1 MPTSP
6 EALTQKSIFVPKYQ
20 PVEYLRKAGEF
31 VRQTTQVDIRIDRVG
46 SSPDPDGAIL
56 ATARQVFETYGVRRA
71 NIEDIAARAGV
82 SRSTIYRRFPT
93 KDDLFERVVRREAEL
108 FFATLDQATTGRTPQ
123 QAVIEAFALG
133 VRLVQD
139 SPLYSR
145 IVESEPELFGMFS
158 RSDVFPIRQFA
169 DGIAHTLRRCG
180 AVVPED
186 DLANIADILLRVALG
201 IIVFPTDRLDI
212 SDSAAVRDYAAR
224 YLVPIIG
231 DTGR

>member
-1 MPTSP
+1 MPPIMKS
-6 EALTQKSIFVPKYQ
+6 EAGSV
-20 PVEYLRKAGEF
+20 LRTH
-31 VRQTTQVDIRIDRVG
+31 QTESTTDLERT
-46 SSPDPDGAIL
+46 IL
-56 ATARQVFETYGVRRA
+56 DTARMVFETYGVRRA
-71 NIEDIAARAGV
+71 NIEDVAARAGV

-93 KDDLFERVVRREAEL
+93 KDDLFLHVVRREAEI
-108 FFATLDQATTGRTPQ
+108 FFGALDRATAGCNPQ

-158 RSDVFPIRQFA
+158 RSHVFPIRQFA

-180 AVVPED
+180 AEIPES

-201 IIVFPTDRLDI
+201 IIVFPTDRLDT
-212 SDSAAVRDYAAR
+212 SNPEAVRAYATR

-231 DTGR
+231 R

>member
-1 MPTSP
+1 MAQITQAESGIATS
-6 EALTQKSIFVPKYQ
+6 ESV
-20 PVEYLRKAGEF
+20 
-31 VRQTTQVDIRIDRVG
+31 VDR
-46 SSPDPDGAIL
+46 AIL
-56 ATARQVFETYGVRRA
+56 DTARKVFETYGVRRA

-93 KDDLFERVVRREAEL
+93 KDDLFERVVRREGEL
-108 FFATLDQATTGRTPQ
+108 FFATLDQATSGRNPR

-145 IVESEPELFGMFS
+145 IVDSEPELFGLFS
-158 RSDVFPIRQFA
+158 RSHVFPIRQFA

-180 AVVPED
+180 ADMPEP
-186 DLANIADILLRVALG
+186 DLANIADILLRVALCV
-201 IIVFPTDRLDI
+201 IVFPTDRLDT
-212 SDSAAVRDYAAR
+212 SDPAAVREYAAR

-231 DTGR
+231 QTAV